1 MAKVM
6 TMAEAR
12 QSTPDMQAILAAWRA
27 LRDLMGVGVVRT
39 AQDYARANALIERM
53 LDEVGEDEHHPL
65 AEVLDLIADQVSVYE
80 ARTVDIPDA
89 PPRDVLSFLMKSHGL
104 RQEDLAD
111 CAPQSRISDILNAR
125 RTISKGIAKALAQ
138 RFGVRADAFL

>member
-1 MAKVM
+1 
-6 TMAEAR
+6 MAEGR
-12 QSTPDMQAILAAWRA
+12 QSTPDMQAILAAWRP

-39 AQDYARANALIERM
+39 AQDYARANALIERII
-53 LDEVGEDEHHPL
+53 DEVGEDEHHPL
-65 AEVLDLIADQVSVYE
+65 AEVLDLIDDQVSAFE

-89 PPRDVLSFLMKSHGL
+89 PPREVLTFLMESQGL

-111 CAPQSRISDILNAR
+111 CAPQGRISDILNGR

>member
-1 MAKVM
+1 M

-12 QSTPDMQAILAAWRA
+12 QPTPDVQAILAAWRP

-39 AQDYARANALIERM
+39 AEDYARASAVIGGII
-53 LDEVGEDEHHPL
+53 DEIGEDEHHPL
-65 AEVLDLIADQVSVYE
+65 AEVLDLIDDQVSAYE
-80 ARTVDIPDA
+80 ARTVDVPDA
-89 PPRDVLSFLMKSHGL
+89 PPHEVLRFLMESQRL
-104 RQEDLAD
+104 RQEDLSD
-111 CAPQSRISDILNAR
+111 CAPQSRISDILTGR